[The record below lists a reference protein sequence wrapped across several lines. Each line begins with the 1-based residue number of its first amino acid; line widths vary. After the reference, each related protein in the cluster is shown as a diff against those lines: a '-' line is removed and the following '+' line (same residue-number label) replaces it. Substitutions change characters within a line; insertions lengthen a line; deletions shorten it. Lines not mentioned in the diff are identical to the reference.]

1 MNLVDTSVWIELLRD
16 RSGTRREA
24 FLAAM
29 GDVPVA
35 LARPIEYELLA
46 GCRDEREWRLLASYL
61 DEQFYLPIEERTWR
75 EAARIYFDLRRH
87 GLTVSGPVDCVLA
100 QLALDHDAVLVHR
113 DGDYPA
119 ITEVRPLQQRRIDL

>member
-16 RSGTRREA
+16 RSGARRYA
-24 FLAAM
+24 FHAVV
-29 GDVPVA
+29 GDQPVA
-35 LARPIEYELLA
+35 LARPIEHELLA

-61 DEQFYLPIEERTWR
+61 DEQLYLPIEEHTWR
-75 EAARIYFDLRRH
+75 EAARIYFDLRRR

-113 DGDYPA
+113 DGDYAA
-119 ITEVRPLQQRRIDL
+119 IAEVRPLRERRLDF

>member
-1 MNLVDTSVWIELLRD
+1 MNLVDTSVWIDILCD
-16 RSGTRREA
+16 RSGTRRQT

-29 GDVPVA
+29 GGEPVA

-61 DEQFYLPIEERTWR
+61 DEQHYLPIEEGTWR
-75 EAARIYFDLRRH
+75 EAARIDFDLRRH

-100 QLALDHDAVLVHR
+100 QVALDHDAVLVHR
-113 DGDYPA
+113 DGDYAA
-119 ITEVRPLQQRRIDL
+119 IAEVRPLEHRRLDL